1 MPKKIA
7 IIIRDRQSEALR
19 MSAGITFMDDIIEL
33 FFLDQPLDN
42 SDGNVEINMEIATEM
57 EVSMY
62 SNVKEN
68 TSMTFLLTTDLH
80 KKLYEYDHIIAY

>member
-7 IIIRDRQSEALR
+7 IIVRDRQSEALR
-19 MSAGITFMDDIIEL
+19 MSAGITFMDDVIEL
-33 FFLDQPLDN
+33 FFLDQPLQDDDN
-42 SDGNVEINMEIATEM
+42 VAANLEIAIEM
-57 EVSMY
+57 EVAMY

-68 TSMTFLLTTDLH
+68 SSMTYLATTDLH